1 MDIVQ
6 QFEEIR
12 VSSLAG
18 KPALHKP
25 LLLLIALGRCA
36 SGEERLA
43 AFAHY
48 DELLSRLF
56 AEVYPDGQKNGNT
69 HYPFGKLENDGLWY
83 IENSDL
89 LKRTSAGHL
98 HKRELI
104 DKKIKGGF
112 TNQIW
117 IRLSSDQ
124 ELLVSVVSRILRRFF
139 SEDVDDSLLNLC
151 GFPKDFIIEYGRAN
165 ETRGSSFFAE
175 ELTALW
181 RSKEAKGVQNMNE
194 NQFVA
199 YLNSLHNVGAAG
211 ANALAESQALNQY
224 FGELYQPF
232 NVVDDVVTA
241 LTDKRSTVVVLTG
254 HAGDGKSTVALDV
267 LKKLRGLPDRQPL
280 DKPLDEREVIDGT
293 PNASRTVTI
302 VKDMSELSAERR
314 LQWLEEAFSGQGSW
328 LIVSNTGP
336 LLNSLH
342 LYAEHRGIGSI
353 RSKILEQLNLPY
365 VDGQV
370 DAHRL
375 PEFPKDLVIIN
386 MTRLDNV
393 TGGAGV
399 LTRMIYHSGWEDCVG
414 CPIENACPLLL
425 NRNALA
431 TTEGVAEER
440 VRWIYRRLTAY
451 EQRLTF
457 RQMVAHLAYSITGG
471 MNCTQAK
478 ESVAASTGEGS
489 ERGTDGLEHILFS
502 EAFFGYQKGHPA
514 EDAGRLRAV
523 ELVRRAVFGGPV
535 GADFARE
542 LGKGQGNSWA
552 DLPVFIDLLSRRWAD
567 RAGESAGVRW
577 RFAQRRLFYLFGRAK
592 YDKREEACIFI
603 DGFLQS
609 PWLRSFDHWT
619 RECSLKMH
627 AIDKKRLRNACLR
640 VLLETYSGFSAGQ
653 FSNDQDRLYLTLR
666 RPDRAV
672 VQPTQLVMAE
682 AYFKDFNLD
691 YDPAIRMPMLKF
703 SQGSVSLPLTLPL
716 LDYIE
721 KRHEG
726 NLGDELAEIHMAQLE
741 WFRAELSSAT
751 SVHSDQSDFALL
763 RANID
768 GQVKVHRYM
777 VDWENNRLE
786 IDS

>member
-1 MDIVQ
+1 MDVVQ
-6 QFEEIR
+6 QFDKIR
-12 VSSLAG
+12 AQSLDG
-18 KPALHKP
+18 KQALHKP
-25 LLLLIALGRCA
+25 LLLLIALARCA

-43 AFAHY
+43 PFPFY
-48 DELLSRLF
+48 DEMLLMLF
-56 AEVYPDGQKNGNT
+56 ANFYPEGLKNRNT
-69 HYPFGKLENDGLWY
+69 HYPFGKLENDGVWHVAG
-83 IENSDL
+83 SAQ
-89 LKRTSAGHL
+89 LKRTGAGHL
-98 HKRELI
+98 YKSELI
-104 DKKIKGGF
+104 NKNVKGGF
-112 TNQIW
+112 PEEVWMQ
-117 IRLSSDQ
+117 LSSHQ
-124 ELLVSVVSRILRRFF
+124 SLLRSVVSKILCRFF
-139 SEDVDDSLLNLC
+139 SPENHAYLLKQS
-151 GFPKDFIIEYGRAN
+151 GFPEAFINCFY
-165 ETRGSSFFAE
+165 SSSNAE
-175 ELTALW
+175 KNGCVEEKAPLVHMENTGEGGKV
-181 RSKEAKGVQNMNE
+181 KENP
-194 NQFVA
+194 FIA

-232 NVVDDVVTA
+232 NVVDDVVAA

-267 LKKLRGLPDRQPL
+267 LKKFRGLPSSQPL
-280 DKPLDEREVIDGT
+280 AKPLGEREVIDGAA
-293 PNASRTVTI
+293 NSARTVTI

-314 LQWLEEAFSGQGSW
+314 LQWLEDAFGGQGSW

-336 LLNSLH
+336 LLNSLQ

-353 RSKILEQLNLPY
+353 RSKILEQLNRPY
-365 VDGQV
+365 IDGQV

-399 LTRMIYHSGWEDCVG
+399 LTRMIQHSGWENCAG
-414 CPIENACPLLL
+414 CPIQNACPLLL

-431 TTEGVAEER
+431 ATEGIAEER

-457 RQMVAHLAYSITGG
+457 RQMVAHLAYSITGSI
-471 MNCTQAK
+471 NCAQAK
-478 ESVAASTGEGS
+478 ESVAASAGEGS
-489 ERGTDGLEHILFS
+489 ERGTEGLEHIIFS
-502 EAFFGYQKGHPA
+502 EAFFGYHKGHPA
-514 EDAGRLRAV
+514 GDADRLRAV

-535 GADFARE
+535 GADFSRE
-542 LGKGQGNSWA
+542 LGNNQGNSWA
-552 DLPVFIDLLSRRWAD
+552 DLPVCIDLLSRRWAD

-592 YDKREEACIFI
+592 NDKSEEASVFI

-609 PWLRSFDHWT
+609 PWLRSFDHWA
-619 RECSLKMH
+619 REHSLKMQN
-627 AIDKKRLRNACLR
+627 IDKKRLRNACLR

-653 FSNDQDRLYLTLR
+653 FSNNQDRLYLTLR

-672 VQPTQLVMAE
+672 VQPTQLIMAE
-682 AYFKDFNLD
+682 AYFDDFTLD
-691 YDPAIRMPMLKF
+691 YDTAIRLPMLKF
-703 SQGSVSLPLTLPL
+703 RRGSVSLPLTLPL

-726 NLGDELAEIHMAQLE
+726 DLGDELAEIHMAQLE